1 MVSKESKS
9 TLAQRLSALQEISIE
24 LMAAGSPESL
34 RRLMVEKAMKLI
46 VCDAASLFLKAES
59 ADVLEFEVAINKTV
73 KTNLELDDINTDS
86 RSMVAMVYRSG
97 NPLRVKDVY
106 SDAETKGFSYHASHD
121 QRNAYR
127 TRSAICIPLK
137 NQKGKVLG
145 VLQLLNK
152 KKSMVEDWPSNDEES
167 LSKMP
172 IFTME
177 DQKLLE
183 SFAAVATASIE
194 SVRMQS
200 RIEHLFDSFVRASV
214 YAIDS
219 RDPGTRGH
227 SERVATMTVE
237 LAKMASSSN
246 DSKFA
251 DVKLS
256 FIQIRELLYAG
267 LLHDFGKIG
276 VSEAT
281 LQKASKLSEAQIYR
295 LEKKVATFLRS
306 FERNEFLHLLEKSKQ
321 EQRAVTELEIFQ
333 VERDVREFRG
343 KLDQCVETVKNLAR
357 PSILDEEASVKLYEL
372 EAMRFEVDEGVKAP
386 LLEPEDVEAL
396 SIKRG
401 CLNEAERLEVES
413 HVTQSYLFLRQIP
426 WGEDF
431 SKIPE
436 IAYGHHELL
445 NGTGYPRRLK
455 GDEIPLC
462 SRMMTVCD
470 IFDALCA
477 ADRAYKKALP
487 VSRTLAIMED
497 MVAKGQ
503 LEKRFVELFKESKIW
518 RMHHYENDDTLDLI
532 PKKLAS

>member
-1 MVSKESKS
+1 MVSKESKK

-24 LMAAGSPESL
+24 LMAEGTPEGL
-34 RRLMVEKAMKLI
+34 RRLVVEKAMKLI
-46 VCDAASLFLKAES
+46 VCDGASLFLKAES
-59 ADVLEFEVAINKTV
+59 ADVLEFEIALNQTLKAS
-73 KTNLELDDINTDS
+73 LELDDINTDS
-86 RSMVAMVYRSG
+86 SSMVAMVYRSG
-97 NPLRVKDVY
+97 QPLRIKDVY
-106 SDAETKGFSYHASHD
+106 VAQETKGFRYHTMYD
-121 QRNAYR
+121 QRHEYR
-127 TRSAICIPLK
+127 TRSVLALPLK

-145 VLQLLNK
+145 VLQLFNK
-152 KKSMVEDWPSNDEES
+152 KKHLRQPWPSGNERALKS
-167 LSKMP
+167 MP
-172 IFTME
+172 TFTLD
-177 DQKLLE
+177 DQRLLE

-237 LAKMASSSN
+237 LAKITAASTDPEFS
-246 DSKFA
+246 
-251 DVKLS
+251 DVNLS

-276 VSEAT
+276 VREAT
-281 LQKASKLSEAQIYR
+281 LQKASKLSDAQIWR
-295 LEKKVATFLRS
+295 MEKKIVTFLRA
-306 FERNEFLHLLEKSKQ
+306 FERKQFLQLVEKSKSAQ
-321 EQRAVTELEIFQ
+321 KPVSELEIFQ

-343 KLDQCVETVKNLAR
+343 KLEEYLETVRNMSR
-357 PSILDEEASVKLYEL
+357 PSILDEEASVRLYEL
-372 EAMRFEVDEGVKAP
+372 EAMKFEIDEGVKAP

-401 CLNEAERLEVES
+401 CLTEAERLEVES

-431 SKIPE
+431 ARIPE
-436 IAYGHHELL
+436 IAYAHHELL

-455 GDEIPLC
+455 GDEIPLL
-462 SRMMTVCD
+462 SRIMTVCD

-477 ADRAYKKALP
+477 ADRSYKKALP
-487 VSRTLAIMED
+487 VSRTLSIMDD
-497 MVAKGQ
+497 MVKAGQ
-503 LEKRFVELFKESKIW
+503 LEERFVRLFKEAKIW
-518 RMHHYENDDTLDLI
+518 RMHHYENDDTLSNDE
-532 PKKLAS
+532 KKSA

>member
-1 MVSKESKS
+1 MVSKESRS
-9 TLAQRLSALQEISIE
+9 TLAQRLSALQEISVE

-59 ADVLEFEVAINKTV
+59 AEVLEFEVAINKTIRG
-73 KTNLELDDINTDS
+73 NLELDDINTDS
-86 RSMVAMVYRSG
+86 RSMVALVYRTG
-97 NPLRVKDVY
+97 VALRVKDVY
-106 SDAETKGFSYHASHD
+106 ADAETKGFAYHASHD

-127 TRSAICIPLK
+127 TRSACCIPLK

-152 KKSMVEDWPSNDEES
+152 KKSMHEDWPSNDEVE
-167 LSKMP
+167 LAKMP
-172 IFTME
+172 FFTMD

-183 SFAAVATASIE
+183 SFAAVATASVE
-194 SVRMQS
+194 SVRMQG

-237 LAKMASSSN
+237 LAKIASSSEVPLYT
-246 DSKFA
+246 

-276 VSEAT
+276 VREAT
-281 LQKASKLSEAQIYR
+281 LQKASKLNEAQLFR
-295 LEKKVATFLRS
+295 LEKKVTTFLRA
-306 FERNEFLHLLEKSKQ
+306 FERNQFLNLLEKSRKDN
-321 EQRAVTELEIFQ
+321 RAVTEIEIFQ
-333 VERDVREFRG
+333 IERDVREFRG
-343 KLDQCVETVKNLAR
+343 KLDQCVETVRNLAR

-372 EAMRFEVDEGVKAP
+372 EAMRFEVDAGVKAP

-401 CLNEAERLEVES
+401 CLTEAERLEVES

-431 SKIPE
+431 AKIPE

-455 GDEIPLC
+455 GDEIHVC

-487 VSRTLAIMED
+487 VSRTLAIMDD
-497 MVAKGQ
+497 MVLKGQ
-503 LEKRFVELFKESKIW
+503 LEGRFVDLFKEHTIW
-518 RMHHYENDDTLDLI
+518 RMHHYENDDTLDQLPRKI
-532 PKKLAS
+532 AG